1 MNSITM
7 IFSEKI
13 LKDNSISSTEKII
26 YGIIG
31 ALTNK
36 KGYCYASNDYIS
48 KQLNLSKRTI
58 SKAINNLKNKSYIRI
73 ETKNYKR
80 KIYTISIEELFHRV

>member
-31 ALTNK
+31 ALANK
-36 KGYCYASNDYIS
+36 KGYCYANNDYIS

-58 SKAINNLKNKSYIRI
+58 SKAINNLKNKNYIRV

-80 KIYTISIEELFHRV
+80 KIYTISIEELFHGV